1 MNSMHKKWSFMMS
14 GNILILIASL
24 LLAGSCN
31 PQQPQS
37 QGGDPEQPTFVRY
50 VKDLEIKSQ
59 ILNTKV
65 PFSILLPENYDKNTD
80 KRYSVV
86 YMVHGLGDTHN
97 SWNGNYLHA
106 NSKIT
111 ALEKRGL
118 SDMIYVFP
126 EGFSTYYCN
135 YYTGKYNYMDM
146 FINELIPYIDANYRT
161 IPDREHRSITG
172 YSMGGFGAMVLPEKH
187 PEVFLCSAP
196 LSMSFRT
203 DWQYLAESQS
213 GWDNQ
218 WGKIFG
224 GTGMSGQGR
233 LTDYYKQHCPY
244 YQFTRENQEK
254 LSAVH
259 WIYTCGDDEEN
270 LLFANDTLHIQLR
283 DQGYAHEYRVVD
295 GGHSSSV
302 WNPALDEVLPF
313 FDHYMNGATSWPEC
327 AKAPYT
333 KQDVMFREDGTAFS
347 KAYTGQV
354 QGLGIYFF
362 HNGMTD
368 QMLKDV
374 MSVMYTVNTKYL
386 AVYLPCDLSKKS
398 ISEWI
403 SYYDNLYPQKEH
415 IAVGFNNAGATI
427 LANSSYFSAM
437 FFIETSLGAEIKA
450 DPAKKYYFSCTDESA
465 HYKDFGALYRSCKRN
480 NCKFEYRVI
489 NCTGEDDDILR
500 CAEKIKSYIPYF

>member
-1 MNSMHKKWSFMMS
+1 MHKKWLFMMLS
-14 GNILILIASL
+14 NNILILFASL

-31 PQQPQS
+31 APQAPDSEKEGQQE
-37 QGGDPEQPTFVRY
+37 EQFVRY
-50 VKDLEIKSQ
+50 VKDLVMQSQ
-59 ILNTKV
+59 IMNTKI
-65 PFSILLPENYDKNTD
+65 PYSILLPENYDKNTD
-80 KRYSVV
+80 KRYAVV

-106 NSKIT
+106 NSKIYS
-111 ALEKRGL
+111 LEKTRGL

-146 FINELIPYIDANYRT
+146 FINELVPYIDQNYRT
-161 IPDREHRSITG
+161 IADREHRSITG

-203 DWQYLAESQS
+203 DWQYLEESQS

-218 WGKIFG
+218 WGKVFG
-224 GTGMSGQGR
+224 GTGQAGEAR

-244 YQFTRENQEK
+244 YQFTQENKEK
-254 LSAVH
+254 LSQVH

-283 DQGYAHEYRVVD
+283 DQGYEHEYRVVD

-302 WNPALDEVLPF
+302 WNPALDEVLPY
-313 FDHYMNGATSWPEC
+313 FDHYMNGTSAWPDC
-327 AKAPYT
+327 AKASYK
-333 KQDVMFREDGTAFS
+333 KQEVTFREDGSAFS
-347 KAYTGQV
+347 KAYTGEAE
-354 QGLGIYFF
+354 GLGIYFF
-362 HNGMTD
+362 HNGLSD
-368 QMLKDV
+368 QMLKDA
-374 MSVMYTVNTKYL
+374 MRVMYTVNTKYL

-398 ISEWI
+398 VSEWI
-403 SYYDNLYPQKEH
+403 TYYKALYPQRELV
-415 IAVGFNNAGATI
+415 AVGFEGSGAKI
-427 LANSSYFSAM
+427 LTNSSYFSAM
-437 FFIETSLGAEIKA
+437 FFVETALGTNIVAN
-450 DPAKKYYFSCTDESA
+450 PAKKYYFSCTDESA
-465 HYKDFGALYRSCKRN
+465 HYKDFGALYRTCKHSG
-480 NCKFEYRVI
+480 CKFEYRVI
-489 NCTGEDDDILR
+489 NSTGEEDDILR